1 MSKKFICPLCDKKYS
16 TGKALDEHFKEE
28 HVGKPSE
35 EGVRYALSVGISP
48 EQLIKHGYPEELVR
62 RVVDE

>member
-1 MSKKFICPLCDKKYS
+1 MAKFQCPLCGKIYK

-28 HVGKPSE
+28 HVGKPTE

-62 RVVDE
+62 RVVDG